1 MIESLNDYLEENTKE
16 YYYKGKEKNYR
27 YILGTTGDRPLIC
40 IGTNPSDA
48 INVEDK
54 TDKTID
60 RVKAIQE
67 YNKKYDSW
75 IMLNLYPEVS
85 EDVSKLPN
93 EADSHLS
100 DENLGIIKDVLIKI
114 SQYYNGNS
122 FDVWCAWGSS
132 IEEKQYFKCA
142 LNKLYEALKN
152 EGLKINWIQAK
163 SINPRHPVTTA
174 IEAEFEKFDLKKYIE
189 PGRVGKATLNRK

>member
-75 IMLNLYPEVS
+75 IMLNLFP
-85 EDVSKLPN
+85 K
-93 EADSHLS
+93 
-100 DENLGIIKDVLIKI
+100 
-114 SQYYNGNS
+114 
-122 FDVWCAWGSS
+122 
-132 IEEKQYFKCA
+132 
-142 LNKLYEALKN
+142 
-152 EGLKINWIQAK
+152 
-163 SINPRHPVTTA
+163 
-174 IEAEFEKFDLKKYIE
+174 
-189 PGRVGKATLNRK
+189 